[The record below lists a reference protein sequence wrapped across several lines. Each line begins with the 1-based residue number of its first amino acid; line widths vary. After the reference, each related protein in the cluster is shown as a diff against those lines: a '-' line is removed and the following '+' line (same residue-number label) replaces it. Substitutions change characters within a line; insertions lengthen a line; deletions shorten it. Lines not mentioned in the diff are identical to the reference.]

1 MNFYEQ
7 SSGRGI
13 EVCVG
18 LTLLF
23 IALVFAAL
31 IGVVF
36 ANSAFGS
43 IAVLGSLA
51 LALCSWWFG
60 KLGYRLVFNKPRKG
74 GGLLSNHGLKMC
86 CVFFGICSILLV
98 FVSILQREVSSLFSA
113 ISMLIACLYGWQFA
127 KKRQD
132 KDL

>member
-18 LTLLF
+18 LILLF

-60 KLGYRLVFNKPRKG
+60 KPGYRLVFNKPRKG

-86 CVFFGICSILLV
+86 CVFSEYAQFCW
-98 FVSILQREVSSLFSA
+98 FSFPYCKEKSA
-113 ISMLIACLYGWQFA
+113 RFLAPLAC
-127 KKRQD
+127 
-132 KDL
+132 